1 MKYYYL
7 KVGSSN
13 CLAKQWL
20 DGKNPVA
27 QRPAV
32 VVFFGKADE
41 KCSQKKYSSEE
52 YKRMGLSSKRGGY
65 QLNQLE
71 SFYNACDRP
80 NCSRF
85 VVVAEKLWILTPKGK
100 VERQEL
106 GGLDLEDLVTWYGL
120 EIKKRQPKGKTFDEE
135 RKKFLENESPKYC
148 EVEIKEGFE
157 LSKVPHILA
166 SMSGAQNFN
175 RPTIC
180 EISSFGNCK
189 ALDYLCLETKSRME
203 IGNDFL
209 KCLSPGELETLIAKI
224 FESYGCHVP
233 AYSGKNMARVDLFAR
248 NCTNE
253 KIVIPGDGNCDDIS
267 IEVDSAVGIQVK
279 AQEMEMDVCV
289 SKPPVDYLVHL
300 GISCRGE
307 GGRPVAF
314 LGGDWIR
321 EQLRKDQCKTV
332 RSWLAQ
338 SLYWVEFDK
347 DF

>member
-135 RKKFLENESPKYC
+135 RKKFLENE
-148 EVEIKEGFE
+148 FH
-157 LSKVPHILA
+157 LSTDQCQVCHI
-166 SMSGAQNFN
+166 GFN
-175 RPTIC
+175 RIG
-180 EISSFGNCK
+180 SSWDKSQEKERLKYRYRDCTTNCI
-189 ALDYLCLETKSRME
+189 R
-203 IGNDFL
+203 IGNDFFIFD
-209 KCLSPGELETLIAKI
+209 CAK
-224 FESYGCHVP
+224 
-233 AYSGKNMARVDLFAR
+233 
-248 NCTNE
+248 
-253 KIVIPGDGNCDDIS
+253 
-267 IEVDSAVGIQVK
+267 
-279 AQEMEMDVCV
+279 
-289 SKPPVDYLVHL
+289 
-300 GISCRGE
+300 
-307 GGRPVAF
+307 
-314 LGGDWIR
+314 
-321 EQLRKDQCKTV
+321 
-332 RSWLAQ
+332 
-338 SLYWVEFDK
+338 
-347 DF
+347 